1 MNAQLLTVLA
11 RKVELPTS
19 PRGNSSV
26 GRARPCQGRGRGF
39 ESLFPLQC
47 CNRTPFAGFCLVGVL
62 ESACKSRHPVPR
74 SHRPGGRVVM
84 QRPAKP
90 RTPVQFRPRP
100 PSSAHA
106 GVLIE
111 NARHR
116 GRFSLAAR
124 IIVRARYSGPAIPA
138 RVAKLVDASDLK
150 SAGGNPMPVRFRLRA
165 PGTASIQGGSLD
177 FLRLLWG
184 NDGTRL
190 VSVGLDGPRIPRGT
204 Q

>member
-1 MNAQLLTVLA
+1 MTAHTRTVEC
-11 RKVELPTS
+11 RNS
-19 PRGNSSV
+19 PSGNSSV

-39 ESLFPLQC
+39 ESLFPLQF
-47 CNRTPFAGFCLVGVL
+47 CNRTPFAGFCLVGAL
-62 ESACKSRHPVPR
+62 ECARHTRHPVANVTGLVAEWLCSGLQSR
-74 SHRPGGRVVM
+74 VRRFNSDPGLHIGKLL
-84 QRPAKP
+84 PACI
-90 RTPVQFRPRP
+90 QRP
-100 PSSAHA
+100 PSRAFFVVCLYHA
-106 GVLIE
+106 DCL
-111 NARHR
+111 
-116 GRFSLAAR
+116 
-124 IIVRARYSGPAIPA
+124 RACPLSPA

-190 VSVGLDGPRIPRGT
+190 VSVGLDGLRIPRGT

>member
-1 MNAQLLTVLA
+1 M
-11 RKVELPTS
+11 PTS

-74 SHRPGGRVVM
+74 NHRPGGRVVM

-100 PSSAHA
+100 PSRQALAGMHPTPAIA
-106 GVLIE
+106 GVFCCLPL
-111 NARHR
+111 
-116 GRFSLAAR
+116 SCTLP
-124 IIVRARYSGPAIPA
+124 SGMPAVPA

-190 VSVGLDGPRIPRGT
+190 VSVGLDGLRIPRGT